1 MLSYNAPHAKALSE
15 TMRSY
20 WSQDEEQLHGLHPEG
35 LCDFFIRLRLSCFL
49 RLSDLGVDA
58 SLVNTQTLERA
69 DLNDQITSEISR
81 RPVGHREPAKT

>member
-15 TMRSY
+15 AMRSY

-49 RLSDLGVDA
+49 RLSDLGVTRVW
-58 SLVNTQTLERA
+58 STHKC
-69 DLNDQITSEISR
+69 SR
-81 RPVGHREPAKT
+81 TRGLQ